1 MMKSTVRFS
10 LILSLLAL
18 YVGCTEFKKI
28 QKSDDWKLKYDAALD
43 YYEKKDYYRAV
54 ILFDQIMPY
63 IRGSAEAELVQFYY
77 AYAHY
82 YQKQYLLSSH
92 YFKNFHDT
100 YNRSEY
106 AEEAYYMYGYSLY
119 KQSPAYN
126 LEQSSTVEAITAIQ
140 TFLNRYPQSEYR
152 TEAINIQAELRLK
165 LEKKAFESAK
175 LYYTLGGN
183 RLKSAL
189 IALDNFRKDFPDS
202 ILSEDAGFLLVK
214 TSFKYAKSS
223 IPSRQK
229 ERFYDCIEYYEEFI
243 DSYPGSKYLKEIQ
256 NYYSDSINQL
266 EKLTEETL

>member
-1 MMKSTVRFS
+1 MKSAIKNI
-10 LILSLLAL
+10 LIVSLLVL
-18 YVGCTEFKKI
+18 YVGCSEFRKI
-28 QKSDDWKLKYDAALD
+28 QKSDDWKLKYDAALN
-43 YYEKKDYYRAV
+43 YYEKKDYYRSI

-77 AYAHY
+77 AYAHF
-82 YQKQYLLSSH
+82 YQKQYLLASH

-106 AEEAYYMYGYSLY
+106 AEEAYYMYGFSLF

-152 TEAINIQAELRLK
+152 NEAINIQAELRLK
-165 LEKKAFESAK
+165 LEKKAYENAK
-175 LYYTLGGN
+175 LYLTLGN
-183 RLKSAL
+183 LNSAL

-202 ILSEDAGFLLVK
+202 MLSEDASYLLVEA
-214 TSFKYAKSS
+214 SYKYARAS
-223 IPSRQK
+223 IPSKQK
-229 ERFYDCIEYYEEFI
+229 ERYYDCIEHYEEFI
-243 DSYPGSKYLKEIQ
+243 DAYPGSKYLRDLQ
-256 NYYSDSINQL
+256 NYYSSSISQI

>member
-1 MMKSTVRFS
+1 MRRKAVLNT
-10 LILSLLAL
+10 LIISLLAL
-18 YVGCTEFKKI
+18 YVGCTEFKRI

-63 IRGSAEAELVQFYY
+63 IRGSAEAELVQYYY

-119 KQSPAYN
+119 KQSPVFN
-126 LEQSSTVEAITAIQ
+126 LEQSSTVEAIGAIQ
-140 TFLNRYPQSEYR
+140 TFLNRYPASEYR
-152 TEAINIQAELRLK
+152 EQAINIQIELRLK
-165 LEKKAFESAK
+165 LAKKEYENAK
-175 LYYTLGGN
+175 LYVTLGN
-183 RLKSAL
+183 YESAL
-189 IALDNFRKDFPDS
+189 ISLDNFKKDYPDSLLLEDAAYLEIEAAYKYAKVS
-202 ILSEDAGFLLVK
+202 ILS
-214 TSFKYAKSS
+214 
-223 IPSRQK
+223 RQNK
-229 ERFYDCIEYYEEFI
+229 RYRDCINYYETFI
-243 DSYPGSKYLKEIQ
+243 DEYPGSKYLKDIQ
-256 NYYSDSINQL
+256 SFYSNSLDQL